1 MSQSISI
8 VGVKSES
15 KSNMEINELKKN
27 LKGIAT
33 CYEMNVKS
41 DRFKLGSLD
50 SMLLNLERAKKLESL
65 SENFLKRIE
74 KIYLEISS
82 DKSLVTNKLDSNV
95 GPSDITK
102 FLTKF
107 EWDDVR
113 FPRSSS
119 LFDQIK
125 HMEEKLQS
133 MEKNLKIKQGNYNDS
148 KSIISNTLDKKQS
161 MSSFINNDLNDTVL
175 EIIHNQGSGIRSDL
189 FVNSDYLQSIIV
201 FVPQQNLEEFT
212 DGYESQNEYILP
224 KSFVKITEKFGYVMG
239 HIIAF
244 KKSVEDIKN
253 SFRDNFKTIAK
264 EFEFEPE
271 TAQLKKEE
279 KKKIISQNKTDLDL
293 LNSACIEGFKE
304 VMVMVI
310 HLKVYLVI
318 IDSSLRFGSM
328 NNFIVALL
336 FFDKSKQARVVN
348 KLIQIYAEKDKL
360 EFYGTKE
367 QLNDVEDFFPYV
379 WTVFTIYL

>member
-1 MSQSISI
+1 
-8 VGVKSES
+8 
-15 KSNMEINELKKN
+15 
-27 LKGIAT
+27 
-33 CYEMNVKS
+33 MNVKS